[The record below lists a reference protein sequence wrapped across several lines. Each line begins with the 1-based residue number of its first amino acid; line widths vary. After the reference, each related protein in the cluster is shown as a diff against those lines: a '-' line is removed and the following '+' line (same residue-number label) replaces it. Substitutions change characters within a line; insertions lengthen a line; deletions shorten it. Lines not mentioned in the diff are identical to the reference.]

1 MKNNKKGLTAII
13 LGIVAIVGSLTA
25 IISIQSKGTYAAGT
39 YTITFRG
46 AEDYELCGGLTCTTG
61 PDGKI
66 ASCTGTY
73 SGICN
78 SWATSK
84 CKIGSSGK
92 CASPSGQT
100 LAITSNNIPN
110 HVYTSNVTYYCLA
123 GSSLANKNCGSPSSS
138 SKPSSL
144 SKPSSSSSKPSSS
157 SSTKPS
163 SSSSVPSS
171 STPSSSQ
178 PDNPTTGVAAIYTVW
193 AIGLGALVYSIVYFR
208 RIMIK

>member
-1 MKNNKKGLTAII
+1 MEKNKKGLTAII

-25 IISIQSKGTYAAGT
+25 IISIQSKGTYAVGT

-84 CKIGSSGK
+84 CNIGSSGK

-123 GSSLANKNCGSPSSS
+123 GSSLANKSCGSPSSS
-138 SKPSSL
+138 S

>member
-123 GSSLANKNCGSPSSS
+123 GSSLANKSCGSPSSS
-138 SKPSSL
+138 SP
-144 SKPSSSSSKPSSS
+144 KPSSSSP
-157 SSTKPS
+157 KPS

-178 PDNPTTGVAAIYTVW
+178 PENPPTGVAAIYMVW
-193 AIGLGALVYSIVYFR
+193 IIGLGALVYSIAYF
-208 RIMIK
+208 KKLKVK